1 MHIHNN
7 NLTFALFV
15 SASYKGKLNY
25 FTVISDAFIGQSL
38 ALCSQQ
44 VFAFQGIA
52 LKMLASF
59 VSKVKKEQRDVAR
72 ILLLC
77 KSQLI
82 PLYTRAGFVLN
93 GKSDV
98 EHGNKAAQVAF
109 TLLIYFTVREEL
121 FKCTGCHFINSP
133 RTSRII
139 EQKRL
144 HGLLMYFIILII
156 IICNVFMY
164 LCTIIIS

>member
-25 FTVISDAFIGQSL
+25 FTVISDA
-38 ALCSQQ
+38 CSQK

-109 TLLIYFTVREEL
+109 TLLIYFTVREQL
-121 FKCTGCHFINSP
+121 FKCTGSHFISSP
-133 RTSRII
+133 MTTRII

-156 IICNVFMY
+156 VICNVFMY
-164 LCTIIIS
+164 